1 MGGVIGA
8 EIREESVQ
16 PSEYNEYCRR
26 ELPDQTSSRRRVGH
40 GSKVTDL
47 GYRGTGTIPVHIN
60 LFFLSLSLSLPILP
74 FCLPPF
80 IQPRCLGSIPCLS
93 SSAHG

>member
-47 GYRGTGTIPVHIN
+47 GHRWTGTIPVHI
-60 LFFLSLSLSLPILP
+60 
-74 FCLPPF
+74 
-80 IQPRCLGSIPCLS
+80 
-93 SSAHG
+93 